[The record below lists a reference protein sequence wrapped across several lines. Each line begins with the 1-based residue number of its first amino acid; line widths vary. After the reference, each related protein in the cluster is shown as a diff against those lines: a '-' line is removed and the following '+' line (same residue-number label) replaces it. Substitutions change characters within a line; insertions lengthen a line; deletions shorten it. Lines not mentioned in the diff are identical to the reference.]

1 MRRETL
7 DSRKMGAKHETL
19 DASQV
24 SRLKPH
30 RVSGL
35 TSHAQ
40 QAKISIRF
48 YNDREVRAIWDDA
61 ASKWWFSVLDIVAA
75 INREP
80 DYAKTRNYWKFLKAK
95 LKRAN
100 DELVS
105 ATTQLRLK
113 AADGKRY
120 LSDVLDADGV
130 IALAKTIPNE
140 RATAFLDWFLY
151 SDKTIDGQSKKKA
164 YTLFESGL
172 LKNLEPGSVKCL
184 QQIHAYLFGG
194 LYDFAGQIRTK
205 NISKGGFTF
214 ANALHFQTT
223 LPAIE
228 HMPETTFDEI
238 VDKYVEMNVA
248 HPFMEGNG
256 RSTRIWLDL
265 MLKRSLKKCVD
276 WSRVD
281 KRAYLEAMRE
291 SVSNSAK
298 LKELLVAALTDKID
312 DREMFMKGIDY
323 SYYYEEPE

>member
-1 MRRETL
+1 M
-7 DSRKMGAKHETL
+7 
-19 DASQV
+19 SQ
-24 SRLKPH
+24 
-30 RVSGL
+30 
-35 TSHAQ
+35 
-40 QAKISIRF
+40 KISIRF
-48 YNDREVRAIWDDA
+48 YNDREVRAVWDEA

-80 DYAKTRNYWKFLKAK
+80 DYAKTRNYWKWLKAK
-95 LKRAN
+95 LRRE
-100 DELVS
+100 DSQLVS
-105 ATTQLRLK
+105 ATTQLRLGTP
-113 AADGKRY
+113 DGKRRM
-120 LSDVLDADGV
+120 SDVLDADGV
-130 IALAKTIPNE
+130 IALAKKIPNE

-151 SDKTIDGQSKKKA
+151 SDNTVDGQSKKKA

-172 LKNLEPGSVKCL
+172 LKNLEPGTVKCL

-214 ANALHFQTT
+214 ANALHFPTT

-238 VDKYVEMNVA
+238 IDKYVEMNVA

-256 RSTRIWLDL
+256 RATRIWLDL
-265 MLKRSLKKCVD
+265 MLKRSLKKCID
-276 WSRVD
+276 WSHVD
-281 KRAYLEAMRE
+281 KRAYLDAMRM
-291 SVSNSAK
+291 SVADSSA
-298 LKELLVAALTDKID
+298 LKALLLAALTDKID